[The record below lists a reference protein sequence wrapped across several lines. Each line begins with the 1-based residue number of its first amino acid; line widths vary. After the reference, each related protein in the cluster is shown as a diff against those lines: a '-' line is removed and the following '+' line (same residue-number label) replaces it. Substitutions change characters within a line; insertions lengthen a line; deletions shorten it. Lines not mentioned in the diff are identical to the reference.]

1 MDDKTKAVR
10 ERLERIRRREKGI
23 LTPDAVVNDARD
35 TSSPLHGYFTWD
47 DTEAAKQFRLDQ
59 ARTLIRN
66 IKVEV
71 ITTTNRV
78 AAPFYVRDPQ
88 RSSDEQGYRAIAE
101 IKDERSASA
110 DALQYE
116 FNRAIAVL
124 ERAVSIA
131 EELGMSTR
139 VAELIQRIRLMQST
153 IPMAE
158 SQSKSQAKTPSVAAR
173 KT

>member
-10 ERLERIRRREKGI
+10 ERLERIRIREKGV
-23 LTPDAVVNDARD
+23 LTPDAVVADARNV
-35 TSSPLHGYFTWD
+35 TSPLHGYFTWD
-47 DTEAAKQFRLDQ
+47 DTEAANQFRLEQ

-71 ITTTNRV
+71 TTTTTRM

-101 IKDERSASA
+101 LKDEKSASA
-110 DALQYE
+110 DALKYE
-116 FNRAIAVL
+116 FNRAVAVL

-131 EELGMSTR
+131 EELGMAAH
-139 VAELIQRIRLMQST
+139 VDELIHRIRMLQAT
-153 IPMAE
+153 IPMPG
-158 SQSKSQAKTPSVAAR
+158 AKAKAKPKAQSVAAR

>member
-10 ERLERIRRREKGI
+10 ERLERIRIREKGI
-23 LTPDAVVNDARD
+23 LTPDAVVDDAQD
-35 TSSPLHGYFTWD
+35 ISSPLHAYFTWD
-47 DTEAAKQFRLDQ
+47 DSEAANQFRLDQ

-66 IKVEV
+66 VKVEV
-71 ITTTNRV
+71 TTTTTRV

-88 RSSDEQGYRAIAE
+88 RSNDEQGYRAIAE
-101 IKDERSASA
+101 IKDEKSASA
-110 DALQYE
+110 DALKYE

-131 EELGMSTR
+131 EELGMAAH
-139 VAELIQRIRLMQST
+139 VDELIHRIRMLQAT
-153 IPMAE
+153 IPV
-158 SQSKSQAKTPSVAAR
+158 SDPRSKSKPNAHATAAR